1 MHVFLAD
8 LGFPLNEKMI
18 RFYSMDAPNI
28 ITFQTI
34 TWLQENDKI
43 SKSGHVT
50 VRQDKFWQP
59 TSTSTTM
66 LLFQFGNIEL
76 RRKKLKRI

>member
-8 LGFPLNEKMI
+8 LGLPLNENMI
-18 RFYSMDAPNI
+18 RFYSKDAPNV

-43 SKSGHVT
+43 SKSGHFT
-50 VRQDKFWQP
+50 VRQDKIL
-59 TSTSTTM
+59 TT
-66 LLFQFGNIEL
+66 NVH
-76 RRKKLKRI
+76 